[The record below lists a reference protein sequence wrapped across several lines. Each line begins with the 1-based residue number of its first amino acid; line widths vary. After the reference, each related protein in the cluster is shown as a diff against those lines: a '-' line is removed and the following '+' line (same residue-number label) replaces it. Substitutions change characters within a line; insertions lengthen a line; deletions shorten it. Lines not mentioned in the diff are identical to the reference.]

1 VNQVVR
7 VLALEWGASGVTVN
21 AVAPTFIRTPGTAE
35 RLDRPE
41 YLQGVVDRIPMG
53 KVGSI
58 ADVAGA
64 VVYLASDAAAMVNG
78 VILPVDGG
86 WTAQ

>member
-1 VNQVVR
+1 MR
-7 VLALEWGASGVTVN
+7 VFALECGLRVCTVN
-21 AVAPTFIRTPGTAE
+21 AVAPTLIYTPGTVESGEDPNYRSA
-35 RLDRPE
+35 
-41 YLQGVVDRIPMG
+41 VVERIPMG
-53 KVGSI
+53 KGGTI

-78 VILPVDGG
+78 TILPVDGG